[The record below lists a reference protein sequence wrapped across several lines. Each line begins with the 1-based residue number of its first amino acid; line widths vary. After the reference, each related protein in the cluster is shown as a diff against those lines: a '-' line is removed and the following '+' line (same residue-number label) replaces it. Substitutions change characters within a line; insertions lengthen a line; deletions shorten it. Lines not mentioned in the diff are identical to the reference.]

1 MTTGDLSAGEM
12 LREGTGGTGVAPL
25 ASPTVVRR
33 RRYFVRHLLGY
44 ALVNVALVAVWVVV
58 GATSGSWFFWPVFVL
73 ASWGLVLDVH
83 AWWAYGPS
91 TRTGSTAVPH
101 HDR

>member
-73 ASWGLVLDVH
+73 AGWGLLLDVH
-83 AWWAYGPS
+83 AWGAYGRPS
-91 TRTGSTAVPH
+91 RPGT
-101 HDR
+101 DRAPAS